1 MPETPTLVG
10 KKASRTSYDA
20 NGNPVTIY
28 GIIEAVVPG
37 VKEGE
42 ILIAVRRVDAV
53 HEKDN
58 GILRA
63 WALKVPTE
71 PDDVVR
77 VIS

>member
-1 MPETPTLVG
+1 MAESTLVS
-10 KKASRTSYDA
+10 KKVSRTSYDA

-28 GIIEAVVPG
+28 GIVESVIPG
-37 VKEGE
+37 GTEGE
-42 ILIAVRRVDAV
+42 VLIVVRRVDAV

-63 WALKVPTE
+63 WVLRVPTA

-77 VIS
+77 VID